1 MSGLARL
8 YLCRVILEC
17 SRREILRSRS
27 RMTLRGGAA
36 KDLGRRSCA
45 AGNEKPPPL
54 GEVANESLLE
64 FDGRGDGE
72 VTILLFIFI

>member
-1 MSGLARL
+1 M
-8 YLCRVILEC
+8 
-17 SRREILRSRS
+17 
-27 RMTLRGGAA
+27 RGGAA